1 MNTFDFFNDNFGK
14 LLSQQGNDP
23 YENAANALSSNHAR
37 PEGSD
42 TRIMSGWAIVSKGQ
56 AVMQYELAAEGIKY
70 DTRTR
75 YEAIY
80 EALEN
85 WDEQPILFMT
95 FTNKPLPI
103 ANLFLTIDLR
113 AVRICEPSGVSTFDY
128 TKEPTETSP
137 QFYKTLY
144 NQRMENAS

>member
-14 LLSQQGNDP
+14 LFSQQGNDP
-23 YENAANALSSNHAR
+23 YENTANALSSTHAR
-37 PEGSD
+37 PEGKD
-42 TRIMSGWAIVSKGQ
+42 TRIMSGWAIVRKGQ

-70 DTRTR
+70 DTRSR
-75 YEAIY
+75 FEAID

-137 QFYKTLY
+137 QFYRTLY
-144 NQRMENAS
+144 KQRMKNAS